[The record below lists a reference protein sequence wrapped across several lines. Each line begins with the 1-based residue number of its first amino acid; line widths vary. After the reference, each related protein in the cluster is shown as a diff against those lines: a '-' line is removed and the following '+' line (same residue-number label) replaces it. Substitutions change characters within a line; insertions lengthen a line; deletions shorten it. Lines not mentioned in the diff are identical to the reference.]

1 MKNKIL
7 YWPEIKCS
15 QCGTDI
21 KVPIMTDKY
30 FTEEKIKKV
39 FDSESFLCIEC
50 SNEKIFKDT
59 LDRCYNEIIELVR
72 IDLNGKLD
80 QK

>member
-1 MKNKIL
+1 
-7 YWPEIKCS
+7 
-15 QCGTDI
+15 
-21 KVPIMTDKY
+21 MTDKY